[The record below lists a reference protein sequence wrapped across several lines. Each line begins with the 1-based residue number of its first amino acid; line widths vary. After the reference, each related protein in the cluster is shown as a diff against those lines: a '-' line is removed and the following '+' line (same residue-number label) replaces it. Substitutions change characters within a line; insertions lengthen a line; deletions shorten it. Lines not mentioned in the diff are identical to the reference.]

1 MHNMVFKVFKTIAFA
16 IIFVFVFDIL
26 FYIYRFASFNTKVE
40 NITTSLQKVVMENN
54 YLPAE
59 QAELFKAM
67 FYNMM
72 ADYNAPTRA
81 DRNGYH
87 FNSTVN
93 TVPFNTAN
101 NAFVLFCDW
110 NYGNVAVFP
119 AGTSPINVVD
129 NPGHSIVHNQMGITT
144 GSGEVGD
151 YGDIMIVQ
159 VRFIL
164 AQPMWNF
171 MHSSGFIGAHRGI
184 TAGATANGFENQNET
199 TPAQKLANRFTTEVD
214 YNYYVPCLQYKSIT
228 Q

>member
-16 IIFVFVFDIL
+16 IIFVFVFDIA

-54 YLPAE
+54 YLPSE

-81 DRNGYH
+81 DRTGYH
-87 FNSTVN
+87 FNSATN
-93 TVPFNTAN
+93 AVPFNNAN

-110 NYGNVAVFP
+110 NYRDAAVFP
-119 AGTSPINVVD
+119 SGTAPINVVD
-129 NPGHSIVHNQMGITT
+129 NPGHSIVHQQMGIA
-144 GSGEVGD
+144 GSGTVGD

-171 MHSSGFIGAHRGI
+171 MHNAGFINGGVGI
-184 TAGATANGFENQNET
+184 TAGAAATGMENQNEV
-199 TPAQKLANRFTTEVD
+199 TPAQKIANRFTTEVD